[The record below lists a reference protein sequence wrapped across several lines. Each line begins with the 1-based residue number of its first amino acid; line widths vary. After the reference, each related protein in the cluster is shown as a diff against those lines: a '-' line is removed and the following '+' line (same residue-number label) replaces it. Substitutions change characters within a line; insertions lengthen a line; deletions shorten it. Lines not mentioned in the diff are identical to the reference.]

1 MLKTITK
8 TYTKKMIYKT
18 SKALTKI
25 LIASYLTNEASK
37 DLVKDFFIY
46 KQKNKRLL
54 NELVE
59 SNKDVY
65 NLCVK
70 TIEGKNQLNIIEDEQ
85 EIEYTSNQLQDKL
98 SLIDTFCKLY
108 SILSEAGI
116 VDLDILLNNVL
127 QDKKVY
133 TEEEVKSILKRFS
146 SEVTVM
152 KYTDNQLDKYL

>member
-1 MLKTITK
+1 MLQTITK
-8 TYTKKMIYKT
+8 TYTKRMIYKT

>member
-1 MLKTITK
+1 MLQTITK
-8 TYTKKMIYKT
+8 TYTKRMIYKT

-59 SNKDVY
+59 SNKDIY

-133 TEEEVKSILKRFS
+133 TEEEVKAILKRFS

>member
-1 MLKTITK
+1 MLQTITK
-8 TYTKKMIYKT
+8 TYTKRMIYKT

-133 TEEEVKSILKRFS
+133 TEEEVKAILKKFS